1 MILIIAWFIIGIL
14 AYFFMYTF
22 IKLLN
27 PKTDNFNTASCSL
40 LFAALVIAIIILTY
54 MS

>member
-1 MILIIAWFIIGIL
+1 MILIIAWLIIGLL

-27 PKTDNFNTASCSL
+27 SQTDNFNTAGCSL
-40 LFAALVIAIIILTY
+40 LFAALVVAILILNS